1 MKFIDL
7 ERQFHNISF
16 EVNSAIEKVLHAG
29 DFINGAAVGEL
40 EDKLSDYVG
49 VKHCI
54 AVANGT
60 DALEISQK
68 AIGIAKDDE
77 ILIPSFTWVSTAETI
92 AYLGAKPI
100 FCDVYK
106 DTFTIDIDD
115 CQKKITKKTKAI
127 VAVSI
132 FGQCANLFELKAFCC
147 KNNLVLI
154 EDAAQSFGATLSN
167 PKDNSIHK
175 SCAVADISTTSFFP
189 SKPLGCYGDGGA
201 IFTNDDSLASCMRL
215 LARHGQ
221 KSKEEFVV
229 VGRNSRLDTIQAAIL
244 LEKFKI
250 FPEELIMRKKCADLY
265 EKYLLEKNLV
275 KPPFIKSGN
284 FSAYAQFTIIVD
296 SKKRNGL
303 KEHLTKVSIPC
314 ATYYADPLYK
324 QEIYRNGSQ
333 LKLPVTDKLADSTIS
348 IPIHPY
354 LKQEEIKL
362 ISFEINNYLSK

>member
-115 CQKKITKKTKAI
+115 CQKNNKKNKSNRS
-127 VAVSI
+127 SI
-132 FGQCANLFELKAFCC
+132 YFWSMC
-147 KNNLVLI
+147 
-154 EDAAQSFGATLSN
+154 
-167 PKDNSIHK
+167 
-175 SCAVADISTTSFFP
+175 
-189 SKPLGCYGDGGA
+189 
-201 IFTNDDSLASCMRL
+201 
-215 LARHGQ
+215 
-221 KSKEEFVV
+221 
-229 VGRNSRLDTIQAAIL
+229 
-244 LEKFKI
+244 
-250 FPEELIMRKKCADLY
+250 
-265 EKYLLEKNLV
+265 
-275 KPPFIKSGN
+275 
-284 FSAYAQFTIIVD
+284 
-296 SKKRNGL
+296 
-303 KEHLTKVSIPC
+303 
-314 ATYYADPLYK
+314 
-324 QEIYRNGSQ
+324 
-333 LKLPVTDKLADSTIS
+333 
-348 IPIHPY
+348 
-354 LKQEEIKL
+354 
-362 ISFEINNYLSK
+362 